1 MILCPADVLWTILK
15 ITLILGCGRV
25 EAGER
30 AGPPGSAPGDKER
43 VSSPPPL
50 KSPARLEERGKD
62 GEEKEVEDSSR
73 PEGFCFVGQG
83 VLAKKL
89 M

>member
-1 MILCPADVLWTILK
+1 
-15 ITLILGCGRV
+15 V

-50 KSPARLEERGKD
+50 KSPARLEERGKEE
-62 GEEKEVEDSSR
+62 EEKEVEDSSR
-73 PEGFCFVGQG
+73 PEGFCFAGQG

-89 M
+89 K

>member
-1 MILCPADVLWTILK
+1 M
-15 ITLILGCGRV
+15 

-30 AGPPGSAPGDKER
+30 AGPPGSTPGDKER

-50 KSPARLEERGKD
+50 KRPARLEERGKD
-62 GEEKEVEDSSR
+62 GEEKDSSR
-73 PEGFCFVGQG
+73 PEEGFCFVGQG

-89 M
+89 T

>member
-1 MILCPADVLWTILK
+1 
-15 ITLILGCGRV
+15 V

-50 KSPARLEERGKD
+50 KSPARLEERGKEEE
-62 GEEKEVEDSSR
+62 EEKEVEDSSR
-73 PEGFCFVGQG
+73 LEEGFCFVGQG

-89 M
+89 T